1 MHNFILTCIQILVI
15 YEDIISK
22 RAMAMYTVMY
32 SCVFQRRNLKDSLW
46 HNICPADSPMN
57 KQWNLLHSNK
67 CILTTIK
74 LFYCHSSHREETQF
88 CNTEVGTDIGKRKKQ
103 QQPTGKR
110 EAGSSLWVL
119 EIAPVSFLFVFF
131 ALCLPISS
139 PFPLPLPISHSLIL
153 NSLSFW
159 IFTLPTPL
167 SALT

>member
-1 MHNFILTCIQILVI
+1 MRTCLKNDRICMHNFILTCIQILVI

-88 CNTEVGTDIGKRKKQ
+88 CNMEVGTDIGKRKK
-103 QQPTGKR
+103 TATTDRKERSWFLSVCLGD
-110 EAGSSLWVL
+110 STSV
-119 EIAPVSFLFVFF
+119 VSFCV
-131 ALCLPISS
+131 LCPLS
-139 PFPLPLPISHSLIL
+139 PHFL
-153 NSLSFW
+153 
-159 IFTLPTPL
+159 TLPTPSPDL
-167 SALT
+167 SFTHSK